1 MSRADDLEAEL
12 TASLA
17 EEMQKTMDF
26 EVLCGLFI
34 PHGWTRIETK
44 YDGGQKWVDVVDWV
58 GQNLQ
63 GAYREHNGVWL
74 IENSKDA
81 TMFMLKWA

>member
-1 MSRADDLEAEL
+1 MSQLEDEIS
-12 TASLA
+12 ASLA
-17 EEMQKTMDF
+17 EQMQKTMDF

-34 PHGWTRIETK
+34 PFGWTRIETNLVACK
-44 YDGGQKWVDVVDWV
+44 EAEWTEITGWVSSNFTGQ
-58 GQNLQ
+58 
-63 GAYREHNGVWL
+63 YRENCGVWL